1 MTKGLAKKRFDDGL
15 TKEYVFEWFNQ
26 IEDGKLPPATKSIG
40 WLKIAFCL
48 AFQCLR
54 LAFMQEKTLSKDFYD
69 TCMTSVLSKGGDT
82 DTNAA
87 IVGGLIGA
95 LVGLRKGIPADW
107 VKGLLKFDC

>member
-48 AFQCLR
+48 AF
-54 LAFMQEKTLSKDFYD
+54 
-69 TCMTSVLSKGGDT
+69 
-82 DTNAA
+82 
-87 IVGGLIGA
+87 
-95 LVGLRKGIPADW
+95 
-107 VKGLLKFDC
+107 